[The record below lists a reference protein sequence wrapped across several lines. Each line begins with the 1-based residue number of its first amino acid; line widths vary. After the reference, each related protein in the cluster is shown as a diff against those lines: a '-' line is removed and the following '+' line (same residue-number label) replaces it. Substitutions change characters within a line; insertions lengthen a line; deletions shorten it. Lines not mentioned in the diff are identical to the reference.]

1 MIDLKRVRDNPEY
14 IQQIFASRGQ
24 ANPDGLSDMLARHKE
39 LLTQVESYRAQ
50 RNQKSEEYGRIKI
63 AGGADAVLPKVLDV
77 LKSVLTEKE
86 KALSNLEMKMN
97 DALLRIPNALH
108 ESVPKGK
115 SAKDNPE
122 VRQWGEPG
130 KFDFEPK
137 PHWEVGEKLGI
148 LDFET
153 AGKISGAR
161 FAALK
166 GAGAALERALI
177 SFMLDLHTREHGY
190 TEVFLPYLVTPE
202 SMKGTGQLPKFAD
215 EVFKTAEDDL
225 YLIPTAEVSVTNM
238 HRGEILDGAEL
249 PKKYVCYSAC
259 FRREA
264 GSYGKDTKGLIR
276 NHQFNKV
283 EMVWFA
289 KPETSFGDLE
299 ILTKDA
305 EDVLKKVGVPYRVV
319 QLCSGDTGFASAK
332 TYDLEVWM
340 PGEKRWREI
349 SSCSCFTDFQARR
362 MNIKYK
368 DKAGKKELL
377 HTLNGSGV
385 AVGRLFAA
393 ILENFQEKDGSVSIP
408 QVLQTYMKMEKIKS

>member
-1 MIDLKRVRDNPEY
+1 MIDLKRVRENPEY
-14 IQQIFASRGQ
+14 IQKIFSARGQ
-24 ANPDGLSDMLARHKE
+24 KNPEGISDLLTKHKE
-39 LLTQVESYRAQ
+39 LLTQVEMLRTR
-50 RNQKSEEYGRIKI
+50 RNLVSEEFQKLKKAGQDTGALCTEVGRLKR
-63 AGGADAVLPKVLDV
+63 DLP
-77 LKSVLTEKE
+77 EKE
-86 KALSNLEMKMN
+86 KYFSQVSAQLN
-97 DALLRIPNALH
+97 DVLLCIPNALH
-108 ESVPKGK
+108 KSVPQGK
-115 SAKDNPE
+115 SAEDNFQ
-122 VRQWGEPG
+122 VRTWGEPR
-130 KFDFEPK
+130 KFEFEAA

-148 LDFET
+148 LDFTT

-161 FAALK
+161 FSGLK
-166 GAGAALERALI
+166 GAGAALERALV

-190 TEVFLPYLVTPE
+190 TEVFLPYLVTPQ
-202 SMKGTGQLPKFAD
+202 SLQGTGQLPKFAD
-215 EVFKTAEDDL
+215 EVFKMAEDDL

-238 HRGEILDGAEL
+238 HRGDVLDESAL
-249 PKKYVCYSAC
+249 PKKYVSYSAC

-283 EMVWFA
+283 ELVWFSR
-289 KPETSFGDLE
+289 PETSIDDLE

-305 EDVLKKVGVPYRVV
+305 EAVLQKVGVPYRVM
-319 QLCSGDTGFASAK
+319 QLCSADTGFASAK

-368 DKAGKKELL
+368 DKAAKKDLL

-393 ILENFQEKDGSVSIP
+393 IVENFQEKDGSVIVP
-408 QVLQTYMKMEKIKS
+408 QVLQTYMKMEKIK